1 MGAYRVLSPQ
11 QQREGGQGVVQFM
24 RWAHGGAGG
33 GQVLPVTVEIW
44 QRDEKKDIK
53 KKFAEVW
60 LCSMMP
66 VMREAVRGW
75 QAWSRRGYVFPA
87 FVVL

>member
-33 GQVLPVTVEIW
+33 GQVLPVTVEMW

-53 KKFAEVW
+53 IFFCGGLALQHDAGDAGGGAGMAGLE
-60 LCSMMP
+60 P
-66 VMREAVRGW
+66 
-75 QAWSRRGYVFPA
+75 
-87 FVVL
+87 